1 MKEIRRLSVAGS
13 VYEVVLSDERETLLA
28 AQAAGKAVVGVDGVD
43 CSSVRYLV
51 ESPEAADDTYLERV
65 VRRKLGLPWIIAEGE
80 RIRLREFTREDAERV
95 PKEKT
100 DTEAD
105 AVFYT
110 PEHLDAY
117 IRGQYAFYECGLWA
131 VERRADGVLLGKAG
145 LTWRTEMKACTEM
158 GVQTAMKAQKEL
170 DTRTEMDG
178 AFLELGY
185 HIFEPFRRQG
195 YAEEACR
202 LILTFAGE
210 NYASPVKAIVR
221 RKNVASKML
230 LKKLGFRRIGWLP
243 EAEEKK
249 ETVWVYC

>member
-1 MKEIRRLSVAGS
+1 MKEIRRVSVAGR
-13 VYEVVLSDERETLLA
+13 VHEVVLSDERETLLT

-43 CSSVRYLV
+43 CASVHYLV
-51 ESPEAADDTYLERV
+51 ESPETADDAYLERV

-80 RIRLREFTREDAERV
+80 RVRLHEFTREDAKQIPR
-95 PKEKT
+95 EKT

-110 PEHLDAY
+110 PELLDAY
-117 IRGQYAFYECGLWA
+117 IRGQYVFYECGLWA
-131 VERRADGVLLGKAG
+131 VERRADGALLGKAG
-145 LTWRTEMKACTEM
+145 LTW
-158 GVQTAMKAQKEL
+158 
-170 DTRTEMDG
+170 RTEMDG

-185 HIFEPFRRQG
+185 HIFEPFRHQG

-202 LILTFAGE
+202 LILAFAGE

-221 RKNVASKML
+221 RGNVASEML

-243 EAEEKK
+243 DAEEKK